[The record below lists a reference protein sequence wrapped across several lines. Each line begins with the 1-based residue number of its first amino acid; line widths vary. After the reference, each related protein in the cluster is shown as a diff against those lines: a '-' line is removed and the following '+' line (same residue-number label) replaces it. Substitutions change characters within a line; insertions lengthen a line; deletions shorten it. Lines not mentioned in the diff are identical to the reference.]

1 MAATLPGFRKPSPT
15 DGPWWRELT
24 GYHWWVFL
32 VATLGWLFDG
42 MDQRIFILARTPALR
57 DLLPEVAEPQ
67 LADYGGS
74 ATALFIAG
82 WATGG
87 LVFGV
92 LGDRWGRTRTM
103 MATILIYSAFTGLSA
118 LARGWWDFCL
128 YRFLCGMG
136 IGGEY
141 AAGVALVA
149 EVMPSRARPYALG
162 SLQAL
167 GALGNITGSALSLG
181 IGPQARIA
189 GHAGW
194 RVLFLVGLLP
204 ALLVVVIRSRLRE
217 PESWLR
223 VAGRWRDP
231 AQGRV
236 ADDELHRQ
244 LGDLSEIAF
253 DRRWRYHTIIGM
265 ILGVTGQVGLW
276 GVGFWTPELI
286 RSALLEQRRGAV
298 ESRWL
303 LPGPD
308 GAADRVAPRDLDD
321 LARSTASGPDPAEAK
336 ALAAQWRRE
345 NDTYVGWGTVLQDV
359 AGMAGIFAFTLF
371 TARVGRRWAFALSFL
386 LALGAT
392 LLTFG
397 CLSGAADVFWMVP
410 LLGFANSSVY
420 GGFAIYFPEL
430 YPTRLRSTGTGFCYN
445 VARYLTA
452 LGPLTLG
459 KLTLL
464 FGAMGYA
471 VPLRPAAICVAMIY
485 LVGLLTVPFAPE
497 TKGKPLPE

>member
-1 MAATLPGFRKPSPT
+1 
-15 DGPWWRELT
+15 
-24 GYHWWVFL
+24 
-32 VATLGWLFDG
+32 
-42 MDQRIFILARTPALR
+42 
-57 DLLPEVAEPQ
+57 
-67 LADYGGS
+67 
-74 ATALFIAG
+74 
-82 WATGG
+82 
-87 LVFGV
+87 
-92 LGDRWGRTRTM
+92 
-103 MATILIYSAFTGLSA
+103 
-118 LARGWWDFCL
+118 
-128 YRFLCGMG
+128 
-136 IGGEY
+136 
-141 AAGVALVA
+141 
-149 EVMPSRARPYALG
+149 
-162 SLQAL
+162 
-167 GALGNITGSALSLG
+167 
-181 IGPQARIA
+181 
-189 GHAGW
+189 
-194 RVLFLVGLLP
+194 
-204 ALLVVVIRSRLRE
+204 
-217 PESWLR
+217 
-223 VAGRWRDP
+223 
-231 AQGRV
+231 
-236 ADDELHRQ
+236 
-244 LGDLSEIAF
+244 
-253 DRRWRYHTIIGM
+253 M

-303 LPGPD
+303 RPAPT
-308 GAADRVAPRDLDD
+308 GASDRVAPRDLDD
-321 LARSTASGPDPAEAK
+321 LARSALSGRDQAEAK

-397 CLSGAADVFWMVP
+397 FLSGATDVFWMVP

-459 KLTLL
+459 KLTLV

-485 LVGLLTVPFAPE
+485 LVGVFTVPFAPE

>member
-1 MAATLPGFRKPSPT
+1 
-15 DGPWWRELT
+15 
-24 GYHWWVFL
+24 
-32 VATLGWLFDG
+32 
-42 MDQRIFILARTPALR
+42 
-57 DLLPEVAEPQ
+57 
-67 LADYGGS
+67 
-74 ATALFIAG
+74 
-82 WATGG
+82 
-87 LVFGV
+87 
-92 LGDRWGRTRTM
+92 
-103 MATILIYSAFTGLSA
+103 
-118 LARGWWDFCL
+118 
-128 YRFLCGMG
+128 MG

-167 GALGNITGSALSLG
+167 GAIGNITGSALSLG
-181 IGPQARIA
+181 IGPQASLA
-189 GHAGW
+189 GYAGW
-194 RVLFLVGLLP
+194 RVLFLVGILP

-223 VAGRWRDP
+223 AAGRSIDP
-231 AQGRV
+231 AAGRL
-236 ADDELHRQ
+236 ADDELNRQ
-244 LGDLSEIAF
+244 LGDLREIAF

-286 RSALLEQRRGAV
+286 RSALFEQRRGEV
-298 ESRWL
+298 RSRLGTGSNGETSLESYHN
-303 LPGPD
+303 
-308 GAADRVAPRDLDD
+308 LDD
-321 LARSTASGPDPAEAK
+321 LARVAAPGPDPVEAK
-336 ALAAQWRRE
+336 VLAAQWRRE
-345 NDTYVGWGTVLQDV
+345 NDSYVGWGTVFQDV

-397 CLSGAADVFWMVP
+397 CLSQAADVFWMVP

-459 KLTLL
+459 KLTLV

-485 LVGLLTVPFAPE
+485 LVGVCTVPFAPE